1 MNLKFDP
8 YKTGIN
14 FYIILITIVFTF
26 LGCKSFEKY
35 QERQQIKRQAE
46 DILNTPNLTKIK

>member
-1 MNLKFDP
+1 MNLKFNP
-8 YKTGIN
+8 YKAGIN
-14 FYIILITIVFTF
+14 FYIILITIIFTF

-46 DILNTPNLTKIK
+46 DILNHPILIKTK